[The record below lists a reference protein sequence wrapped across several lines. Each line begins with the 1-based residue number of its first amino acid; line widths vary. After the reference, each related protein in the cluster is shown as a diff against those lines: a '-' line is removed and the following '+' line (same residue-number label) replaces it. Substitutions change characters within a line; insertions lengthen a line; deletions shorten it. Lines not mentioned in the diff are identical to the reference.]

1 MSFLADQNLS
11 FHRFSDG
18 TISCQGNK
26 VLTNDENRSQ
36 IWTTSSPLDFSTITD
51 TTLIANESAKLP
63 TVDELSNKDAST
75 KRSSSYSVSCNNSVD
90 QSLQNGS
97 TLKLIQLKNKEDS
110 DSSSKQVCV
119 EFTNLMTISDVIPSS
134 EKNKRDVSNKI
145 F

>member
-63 TVDELSNKDAST
+63 TVDELST

-119 EFTNLMTISDVIPSS
+119 EFTNLMTTSDVIPSS

>member
-26 VLTNDENRSQ
+26 IDANRSQ

-51 TTLIANESAKLP
+51 TTLIANESTKLP
-63 TVDELSNKDAST
+63 AVDELSNKDIST

-110 DSSSKQVCV
+110 DSSSKQV
-119 EFTNLMTISDVIPSS
+119 SD
-134 EKNKRDVSNKI
+134 ECN
-145 F
+145 

>member
-26 VLTNDENRSQ
+26 ILTNDENRSQ

-63 TVDELSNKDAST
+63 TVDELST

-119 EFTNLMTISDVIPSS
+119 EFTNLMTTSDVIPSS

>member
-63 TVDELSNKDAST
+63 TVDELST

-110 DSSSKQVCV
+110 DSTSKQVSD
-119 EFTNLMTISDVIPSS
+119 EFN
-134 EKNKRDVSNKI
+134 
-145 F
+145 